1 MENFNQIPSF
11 PKNLAYNLKKL
22 QGSINKQRVKILADN
37 TSYKSTQQIRFNLP
51 RGAILDL
58 RSLVIYATGATSG
71 TGSSTSYVHFGRL
84 GLHSLIENLTVSVN
98 NITLSSIQSYNFLY
112 NLLFD
117 MEGGSIDQA
126 TKRMIT
132 ELYDPSVNFS
142 SEAADSGS
150 TVAKNENKIIA
161 KYTGKVDG
169 TTANDSA
176 VKFCANNFLG
186 FLGSCS
192 CPCIS
197 TDDIGDIQ
205 ITITLANTG
214 ALFYS
219 VPAAATAVPTFTG
232 LDFTLSDVY
241 LTVERLTFTNSLY
254 LQLKQAQLMSDG
266 LDVGFYDY
274 YTITGSTITKSSGC
288 ALNASINSA
297 SLNQLI
303 GTFRRSDYQTIK
315 PLLLYGN
322 NSKTSSEAKSF
333 DEYLANVVTN
343 TNTSTGC
350 DVLGFGSN
358 LGDGFNNTAYHQRC
372 ANDITGTSW
381 AVNSVNLSGY
391 SVPPVEI
398 FNNTIQSLGFN
409 NIDVAT
415 AGLHPGCRSLEHWK
429 KYYFCDVI
437 SLENISQDNN
447 FWVSGFDGQN
457 GGIVINYNATFAST
471 NAGTVYP
478 YVFAQSTKVMNVKA
492 GRALDII

>member
-1 MENFNQIPSF
+1 MADFNQIPSF
-11 PKNLAYNLKKL
+11 PKNIAYNLKKL
-22 QGSINKQRVKILADN
+22 QGSVNKSRVKILADN
-37 TSYKSTQQIRFNLP
+37 SSYKSTQQIRFNLP
-51 RGAILDL
+51 RGSIIDL

-71 TGSSTSYVHFGRL
+71 TGSATSYVHFPRL

-112 NLLFD
+112 NTLFD
-117 MEGGSIDQA
+117 LEGGSIDQA

-132 ELYDPSVNFS
+132 ELYDPSVKFS
-142 SEAADSGS
+142 SEAGDGGT
-150 TVAKNENKIIA
+150 TVSKNENKIIA

-169 TTANDSA
+169 LTANDSG

-219 VPAAATAVPTFTG
+219 VPAAATAVPTFTN
-232 LDFTLSDVY
+232 LDYTLTDVY

-254 LQLKQAQLMSDG
+254 LQLKQDQLMTDG

-274 YTITGSTITKSSGC
+274 YTITGSTFSKSSGC
-288 ALNASINSA
+288 ALNASINSS

-303 GTFRRSDYQTIK
+303 GTFRRGDYQTIK

-322 NSKTSSEAKSF
+322 NSKTASEAKSF
-333 DEYLANVVTN
+333 DEYLANVVGL
-343 TNTSTGC
+343 TNTSEGV
-350 DVLGFGSN
+350 DVAGFGMN
-358 LGDGFNNTAYHQRC
+358 LGDGFNNTAYFQR
-372 ANDITGTSW
+372 AGNDITGSQWTL
-381 AVNSVNLSGY
+381 NSIGLSGY
-391 SVPPVEI
+391 SVPPQEI
-398 FNNTIQSLGFN
+398 FNTTIQSLGYN

-415 AGLHPGCRSLEHWK
+415 AGIHPGCRSLEHWK
-429 KYYFCDVI
+429 KYYFADIV
-437 SLENISQDNN
+437 SLENISQDNQ
-447 FWVSGFDGQN
+447 FWISGYDGQN
-457 GGIVINYNATFAST
+457 GGIVINWNATFPST
-471 NAGTVYP
+471 NTQTVYP
-478 YVFAQSTKVMNVKA
+478 YVFAQSTKVMNIKA
-492 GRALDII
+492 GRALDIV